1 MPRNPSTLFIRESSE
16 PKVYPSHVRC
26 FQLEAEGKVEFAQW
40 QHPDLELLEVTQTGI
55 DALRH
60 KVHLGDFALDIGAHT
75 GETTVPLALA
85 AGPTGLVLALEPDPC
100 LYPVLAENARLNP
113 TKTRIDARHLAVSET
128 DGQFQIPQGWP
139 LFRRRPPL
147 QVEGRNLYYML
158 KTEFPSWLPKLKYVR
173 VDAEGHDLKILES
186 IRPILSER
194 RPHIACGAF
203 GKLVASERLAIYDF
217 LDHLGYN
224 LTNSATRAES
234 AAPLPRQAIGRLNS
248 SNLLAI
254 PRPPRPPRRYA
265 A

>member
-1 MPRNPSTLFIRESSE
+1 MSRNPSTLFFRAAPAES
-16 PKVYPSHVRC
+16 KAYPSHVRTFHC
-26 FQLEAEGKVEFAQW
+26 EEYGKVEFAEW
-40 QHPDLELLEVTQTGI
+40 QHPSYQQTDFAAESLRLRELVQP
-55 DALRH
+55 
-60 KVHLGDFALDIGAHT
+60 GDFVLEIGAHA
-75 GETTVPLALA
+75 GGCTVPLALA
-85 AGPTGLVLALEPDPC
+85 AGSTGLVLALEPDAS
-100 LYPVLAENARLNP
+100 LYPVLAENARLNA
-113 TKTRIDARHLAVSET
+113 TKTHIDARHLAVSDT
-128 DGQFQIPQGWP
+128 DGQFEVPQGWP

-194 RPHIACGAF
+194 RPAIACEVF

-224 LTNSATRAES
+224 LTNSAAPTGS
-234 AAPLPRQAIGRLNS
+234 DAPLPRQAITRIKAFD
-248 SNLLAI
+248 LLAT

>member
-1 MPRNPSTLFIRESSE
+1 MPRNPSTLFIRETSE
-16 PKVYPSHVRC
+16 PKVYPSHIHC
-26 FQLEAEGKVEFAQW
+26 FQLEAEGRVEFAQW
-40 QHPDLELLEVTQTGI
+40 QHPEADSLEITQTGI
-55 DALRH
+55 DALRA
-60 KVHLGDFALDIGAHT
+60 VVSPGDFALDIGAHT
-75 GETTVPLALA
+75 GERTVPLALA

-113 TKTRIDARHLAVSET
+113 DKTRIDARQLAVSDT
-128 DGQFQIPQGWP
+128 DGQFQVSQGWP

-194 RPHIACGAF
+194 RPTIACEVF

-224 LTNSATRAES
+224 LTNREASSES
-234 AAPLPRQAIGRLNS
+234 AAPLPRQAMARLKNFD
-248 SNLLAI
+248 LLAT